1 MLSTVNKS
9 SSESPIIFYKEMVN
23 EPQELAGEFNWMR
36 LIKNFDF
43 INFGWL
49 NEYNKANIQI
59 DQSEWF
65 KYVENPL
72 FIEKKHNISIPSEIS
87 YVQKVC
93 NMPNVEAIV
102 YEKISGFKYIT
113 TILNKRDI
121 VTSEKIY
128 KVEMETSELYPNE
141 QFYFNVDWLNET
153 YDINSAI
160 KGKKVIFHKRIIYAD

>member
-23 EPQELAGEFNWMR
+23 EPQESAGEFNWMC

-59 DQSEWF
+59 DQI
-65 KYVENPL
+65 ENLL

-93 NMPNVEAIV
+93 NMPDVEAIV

-128 KVEMETSELYPNE
+128 EVEMEISELYPNE
-141 QFYFNVDWLNET
+141 QFYFNVDWLHET

-160 KGKKVIFHKRIIYAD
+160 KGKKVIFHKRIIYAG

>member
-23 EPQELAGEFNWMR
+23 EPQEPVGEFNWMCLR
-36 LIKNFDF
+36 KNFDF
-43 INFGWL
+43 ISFGWL

-65 KYVENPL
+65 KDVEKCL

-93 NMPNVEAIV
+93 NMPSVEAIV
-102 YEKISGFKYIT
+102 YEKISGYKYIT

-121 VTSEKIY
+121 VTSGKIY
-128 KVEMETSELYPNE
+128 EVEMEISELYPNE
-141 QFYFNVDWLNET
+141 QFYFNVDWLHET